1 MRAVNI
7 VVDAKGHNPAA
18 VDLTLSKVYLAYRS
32 EVGEVNLGGS
42 VNKFTLYE
50 LLDDVGEFC
59 GIYENYLGIVLREVL

>member
-18 VDLTLSKVYLAYRS
+18 VDLTLSKAYRAYRS
-32 EVGEVNLGGS
+32 EVGEVNLSGA
-42 VNKFTLYE
+42 VNKFTHYE
-50 LLDDVGEFC
+50 LLDDAGEFC

>member
-32 EVGEVNLGGS
+32 EVGEVNLSGAA
-42 VNKFTLYE
+42 NKFTNYE
-50 LLDDVGEFC
+50 LLDDVGDFC
-59 GIYENYLGIVLREVL
+59 SIYENYLGIVLREVL